1 MVITQHQEAGLL
13 TLTLNRPDA
22 LNAITTELLV
32 ELGHALE
39 KAQDPA
45 VRTVLL
51 TGAGRAFS
59 VGQDLKEVQVRQESF
74 KDHLRHYNRVIK
86 LLQQLEKPVLAAI
99 NGAAAGAGFS
109 LTLACDLRLA
119 SEGSFV
125 TPAFSRIGLVP
136 DSGMSYFLPRIV
148 GWSKAFDMLTF
159 SPRITAEEAFEMGIV
174 DRIFPA
180 DTFQEQVRAFAM
192 ELAQGPTLAIGL
204 TKQLL
209 RRSGSSS
216 LDEMLDLEAQM
227 QDRAGQSQDHQ
238 EGLKAFM
245 EKRGARFSGF

>member
-32 ELGHALE
+32 ELGNALE
-39 KAQDPA
+39 NAQDPA
-45 VRTVLL
+45 VRAILL

-119 SEGSFV
+119 SESAFF

-148 GWSKAFDMLTF
+148 GWNKAFDLMTF
-159 SPRITAEEAFEMGIV
+159 SPRVTAEEAFELGIV

-180 DTFQEQVRAFAM
+180 DTFQEHVRTFAL

-209 RRSGSSS
+209 RRSGGAT
-216 LDEMLDLEAQM
+216 LEEMLDYEAEM
-227 QDRAGQSQDHQ
+227 QDRAGQSQDHH
-238 EGLKAFM
+238 EGIQAFL
-245 EKRGARFSGF
+245 EKRPSRFTGM

>member
-125 TPAFSRIGLVP
+125 TAAFSRIGLVP
-136 DSGMSYFLPRIV
+136 DSGMSYFLPRII

-174 DRIFPA
+174 DRIFPD

-192 ELAQGPTLAIGL
+192 DLAQGPTLAIGL

-209 RRSGSSS
+209 RRSGSAS
-216 LDEMLDLEAQM
+216 LDEMLDLEAEM

-245 EKRGARFSGF
+245 EKRGTRFSGL

>member
-13 TLTLNRPDA
+13 TLTLNRPEA

-32 ELGHALE
+32 ELAHALE

-45 VRTVLL
+45 IRVVLL
-51 TGAGRAFS
+51 VGAGRAFS
-59 VGQDLKEVQVRQESF
+59 VGQDLKEVQVRTESF

-86 LLQQLEKPVLAAI
+86 LLQQLEKPVLVAI

-119 SEGSFV
+119 SENAFF

-136 DSGMSYFLPRIV
+136 DSGMSYFLPRMI
-148 GWSKAFDMLTF
+148 GWNKAFDLMTF
-159 SPRITAEEAFEMGIV
+159 SPRITAEEAFELGIV

-180 DTFQEQVRAFAM
+180 ESFQNDVRVFAQQM
-192 ELAQGPTLAIGL
+192 AQGPTLAIGL

-209 RRSGSSS
+209 RRSASAT
-216 LDEMLDLEAQM
+216 LEEMLDYEAEM
-227 QDRAGQSQDHQ
+227 QDRAGQSQDHH
-238 EGLKAFM
+238 EGIQAFL
-245 EKRGARFSGF
+245 EKRPSRFTGN